1 MEELRRRCFE
11 RMENALQEHTVLQ
24 GELEEEIWNYYRK
37 TSPSLQEFYSRYT
50 PEWEVFYEHESLQP
64 SGFLDFLYRMQA
76 AFRKRYS
83 LLELDVAY
91 YIEEL
96 ERYPLT
102 SPERKQ
108 VQDLFLDK
116 WYRLLTAKE
125 FDFQYHQIAGLCDKF
140 LVLDKAYGLETAS
153 GMNGSRVKW
162 LLLNHPQLYRQVLP
176 YEKIMESN
184 RHIKELIRVLGKHDR
199 GEILHF
205 DALSGVRKE
214 RLVHQSSYSDIEGI
228 MLGDDLNHLLP
239 LEYCYLTDDAFH
251 PIFMQRY
258 MEKKLQV
265 FDCRSRDDLSAV
277 FPSKKQVNGRGP
289 FIVCLDTSGSMQG
302 KREALAKSALLAV
315 SKLTEQTHRSCYI
328 INFAEEI
335 HTLLVKNLKSD
346 LPLLVEFLN
355 HRFDGG
361 TNIGPAIDE
370 AVRMIRNNG
379 WRKSDIVMI
388 SDFEMPPAPDE
399 LIRQFRSLKCRE
411 TSFYALVFG
420 SCPEMDYLNVC
431 DRYWNM
437 EIP

>member
-1 MEELRRRCFE
+1 
-11 RMENALQEHTVLQ
+11 
-24 GELEEEIWNYYRK
+24 
-37 TSPSLQEFYSRYT
+37 
-50 PEWEVFYEHESLQP
+50 
-64 SGFLDFLYRMQA
+64 
-76 AFRKRYS
+76 
-83 LLELDVAY
+83 
-91 YIEEL
+91 
-96 ERYPLT
+96 
-102 SPERKQ
+102 
-108 VQDLFLDK
+108 
-116 WYRLLTAKE
+116 
-125 FDFQYHQIAGLCDKF
+125 
-140 LVLDKAYGLETAS
+140 
-153 GMNGSRVKW
+153 
-162 LLLNHPQLYRQVLP
+162 
-176 YEKIMESN
+176 
-184 RHIKELIRVLGKHDR
+184 
-199 GEILHF
+199 
-205 DALSGVRKE
+205 
-214 RLVHQSSYSDIEGI
+214 
-228 MLGDDLNHLLP
+228 
-239 LEYCYLTDDAFH
+239 
-251 PIFMQRY
+251 MQRY
-258 MEKKLQV
+258 VEKKLQV

-361 TNIGPAIDE
+361 TNIGPAID
-370 AVRMIRNNG
+370 
-379 WRKSDIVMI
+379 
-388 SDFEMPPAPDE
+388 APDE